1 MEHAANITCD
11 VLVIGAGPAGVVAA
25 LRAADLGAKATLVA
39 RDEFGGMAANDGPI
53 PVRTL
58 ARAARMMRDARRL
71 ADYGIGVGAPSL
83 DYSKLLERARNV
95 VADAREHSSFRAQL
109 QSLGATVLEKTGAA
123 RFVNPHTVETAS
135 GTRVRA
141 ERVIGPAVTPQD
153 AAARYSPANRRS
165 RGTRCKCRRR
175 SASKERHRPE
185 DIPLLTD
192 AFLETAG
199 CSVGRPGGR
208 APETRAKLL
217 GYAWPG
223 NVRELHNAV
232 ERAVILC
239 GGGHITSEH
248 LPVALGSA
256 AARAY
261 ARAAALEHR
270 EARHRFG
277 RAVVS
282 LRACLSTTSSAA
294 SAARN
299 SRSS

>member
-1 MEHAANITCD
+1 MQRFQATRTHKGHYRNPPAFLDDRAGRLVTEPAAVEHAANITCD

-25 LRAADLGAKATLVA
+25 LRAADLGAKTTLVA

-58 ARAARMMRDARRL
+58 AHAARMMRDARRL

-175 SASKERHRPE
+175 SAS
-185 DIPLLTD
+185 
-192 AFLETAG
+192 
-199 CSVGRPGGR
+199 
-208 APETRAKLL
+208 
-217 GYAWPG
+217 AWPG